1 MATETKNLGLYLED
15 NATTKFKEWR
25 DKMNGPT
32 GSNME
37 KIDTAVAGK
46 QDKITGKAGQ
56 VVGFDANG
64 NAVPQAAP
72 DTGVTTFKGRTGAVT
87 PQSGD
92 YTAEQV
98 GARPSSW
105 TPTAAQVGAVP
116 TSRKV
121 NNKALSADI
130 SLTASD
136 VGARPSSWTPTAA
149 QVGAVPT
156 SRKVNNK
163 ALSGDITLSASDVG
177 ALASGG
183 TAAAATKLATARTVQ
198 TNLASTSAAS
208 FNGTANISPGVTGIL
223 SLQNGGTGVD
233 NMDDLKAALG
243 LGVSAATL
251 GVSSVLNDNSWADIK
266 KISDQGIGANCWS
279 VGDTKSIL
287 IKGTIGTLAVN
298 ATCWAFI
305 LGFNHNSGL
314 EGKGITFGG
323 FKTAQTGGKDIC
335 LVDAK
340 YNTVLSDGTK
350 CFNLNHWGN
359 ASASP
364 YNTNYGGWKGCDAR
378 YDILGSTNKAPSGYG
393 SMATTSRVGYDP
405 DNYDIVSSPV
415 ANTLMAALPLDL
427 RSVMKPITKY
437 TDNKG
442 NNSNTAAGVSTSI
455 DYLPL
460 LAEFEI
466 FGTRA
471 CANTYEKNYQKQYAY
486 YAAGNSKVR
495 YRHSSTTSA
504 AWWWERSPGYYGA
517 SGFCYVASGGGASY
531 DYSRYSSG
539 LAPAFMV

>member
-1 MATETKNLGLYLED
+1 MPIISN
-15 NATTKFKEWR
+15 F
-25 DKMNGPT
+25 PT
-32 GSNME
+32 NE
-37 KIDTAVAGK
+37 KTALAGK
-46 QDKITGKAGQ
+46 QDKLTGTQGQ
-56 VVGFDANG
+56 VVGFDSNG

-72 DTGVTTFKGRTGAVT
+72 DTGVTTFNGRTGAVT

-92 YTAEQV
+92 YTAAQV
-98 GARPSSW
+98 GARPATW
-105 TPTAAQVGAVP
+105 TPTAADVGASPTGHKHTKSEITDFP
-116 TSRKV
+116 TSMP
-121 NNKALSADI
+121 
-130 SLTASD
+130 ASD
-136 VGARPSSWTPTAA
+136 VSAWAKAASKPSYTA
-149 QVGAVPT
+149 
-156 SRKVNNK
+156 SE
-163 ALSGDITLSASDVG
+163 VG

-183 TAAAATKLATARTVQ
+183 TAAAATKLATAQNLKV
-198 TNLASTSAAS
+198 NLASESAAS
-208 FNGTANISPGVTGIL
+208 FNGTAAATIGVEGIVPV
-223 SLQNGGTGVD
+223 QHGGTGVD
-233 NMDDLKAALG
+233 NLDDLKAALG
-243 LGVSAATL
+243 LGMSASTL

-279 VGDTKSIL
+279 VGDTKSVL
-287 IKGTIGTLAVN
+287 INGTVGTLTVN

-305 LGFNHNSGL
+305 LGFNHNSAL

-340 YNTVLSDGTK
+340 YNTTLSDGTK

-393 SMATTSRVGYDP
+393 STPTTSRVGYDP
-405 DNYDIVSSPV
+405 DNYDIVSGPV

-442 NNSNTAAGVSTSI
+442 NSSNTVAGVSTSI

-460 LAEFEI
+460 LAEFEV
-466 FGTRA
+466 FGTRTY
-471 CANTYEKNYQKQYAY
+471 ANQYEKNYQKQYAY

-495 YRHSSTTSA
+495 YRHSATTSTA
-504 AWWWERSPGYYGA
+504 YWWERSPYYNGA
-517 SGFCYVASGGGASY
+517 YTFCIVNTNGNASTG
-531 DYSRYSSG
+531 YSRLSFG